1 MSVSVFY
8 QQGDRIA
15 FPLKLLLIDPDP
27 IYRAGLGIVLSKFTD
42 LQIVAEAENIQKA
55 LQALIELTN
64 NVSSGTDLGG
74 NLVLLLGLD
83 FSVSSQMLELQ
94 CRQLKTH
101 YPNLPVLLLTYPLQ
115 PRQLTAVRAMGVDG
129 YCPKGIAVTE
139 LVTAIKQVAAGQW
152 YWVEDNT
159 ARGDKRAEEAGGVRR
174 SGGENIIQ
182 NPSWK
187 VGRERHSPQ
196 RGENTHGGGSEN
208 RHRPLSAKSRIENPF
223 TRLRHHLRISGLRQI
238 DTSLAQVSAKLQ
250 PGLSVLEQAMLAGQR
265 RELLASRW
273 LVNQLLLT
281 SEEKSQLLA
290 QEQGRQARAYFP
302 PVVHRSV
309 GRENP
314 FEDRGDTGDKYIFPR
329 PSSLAKSP
337 SSLFASVREKL
348 EFSLENLTRVPLEI
362 DILREGKKRELL
374 YLILQKIEDI
384 LTDMRL
390 SQVQSNQLVEM
401 HSTIMRDLWQATTE
415 DFFGKYSTFQV
426 GDRQLQIV
434 NILLQD
440 ATIVQTAILDKIPL
454 AIELFSY
461 LLFETAL
468 VIDNISLSYDSPEA
482 QERAELILQNLL
494 IGVANGVVQPLLNNF
509 ATLEIIKQ
517 NYYDKRLISTREI
530 ERFRNNLSWKYRIET
545 YIEQPKEIFESRYEM
560 FLFVSRGIA
569 KTSIYA
575 PRSQELARLSGI
587 PLVVTLALEFR
598 DAIAPRLRA
607 VIESLGNGVVYILTQ
622 VVGRAIGLIGRGI
635 LQGLGGFPEGKNKK
649 L

>member
-1 MSVSVFY
+1 MENNAGAGKWGCSFASPHISQDGAATPHFFRSLKGKLG
-8 QQGDRIA
+8 QG
-15 FPLKLLLIDPDP
+15 
-27 IYRAGLGIVLSKFTD
+27 SK
-42 LQIVAEAENIQKA
+42 
-55 LQALIELTN
+55 
-64 NVSSGTDLGG
+64 
-74 NLVLLLGLD
+74 
-83 FSVSSQMLELQ
+83 
-94 CRQLKTH
+94 
-101 YPNLPVLLLTYPLQ
+101 
-115 PRQLTAVRAMGVDG
+115 
-129 YCPKGIAVTE
+129 
-139 LVTAIKQVAAGQW
+139 
-152 YWVEDNT
+152 
-159 ARGDKRAEEAGGVRR
+159 
-174 SGGENIIQ
+174 IQ
-182 NPSWK
+182 NPL
-187 VGRERHSPQ
+187 
-196 RGENTHGGGSEN
+196 N
-208 RHRPLSAKSRIENPF
+208 
-223 TRLRHHLRISGLRQI
+223 RLRHHLRISGLRQI
-238 DTSLAQVSAKLQ
+238 DTSLAIVSAKLQ

-281 SEEKSQLLA
+281 SEEKSQSLA
-290 QEQGRQARAYFP
+290 QTGMEQKNRRAQKQGSQARAYFP
-302 PVVHRSV
+302 PVVDRSV

-314 FEDRGDTGDKYIFPR
+314 FEDREGTEDKDIFPR

-337 SSLFASVREKL
+337 TSLFASVREKL
-348 EFSLENLTRVPLEI
+348 EFSLENLTRVPLEL

-384 LTDMRL
+384 LTDLRE
-390 SQVQSNQLVEM
+390 SQVQSSQLVEM
-401 HSTIMRDLWQATTE
+401 HHTIMRDLWQGTTE
-415 DFFGKYSTFQV
+415 DFFGKYSRLQV

-440 ATIVQTAILDKIPL
+440 AAIVQTAILDKIPL

-468 VIDNISLSYDSPEA
+468 VIDNISLSSDSPEA

-607 VIESLGNGVVYILTQ
+607 VIESLGNGIVYVLTQ

-635 LQGLGGFPEGKNKK
+635 LQGLGGLPEGKNKK

>member
-27 IYRAGLGIVLSKFTD
+27 IYRTGLGFVLSKFTD

-64 NVSSGTDLGG
+64 NVSSGTVLGG

-101 YPNLPVLLLTYPLQ
+101 YPNLPVLLLTYPLE

-139 LVTAIKQVAAGQW
+139 LVTAIKQVAAGRG
-152 YWVEDNT
+152 YWVEDT
-159 ARGDKRAEEAGGVRR
+159 AEGDKGAGEANPIPNPNLTSERFVSLKGKLGER
-174 SGGENIIQ
+174 SKIQ
-182 NPSWK
+182 NPL
-187 VGRERHSPQ
+187 
-196 RGENTHGGGSEN
+196 N
-208 RHRPLSAKSRIENPF
+208 
-223 TRLRHHLRISGLRQI
+223 RLRHHLRISGLRQI
-238 DTSLAQVSAKLQ
+238 DTSLAIVSAKLQ

-281 SEEKSQLLA
+281 SEEKSHILAQTGMEQKNRGA
-290 QEQGRQARAYFP
+290 QEQGSQPRAYP

-314 FEDRGDTGDKYIFPR
+314 FEDRGDRGDKYILQR

-337 SSLFASVREKL
+337 TSLFASVREKL

-384 LTDMRL
+384 LTDLRE
-390 SQVQSNQLVEM
+390 SQVQSSQLVDI
-401 HSTIMRDLWQATTE
+401 HYTIMRDLWQATTE
-415 DFFGKYSTFQV
+415 DFFGKYSTLQV

-440 ATIVQTAILDKIPL
+440 AAIVQTAILDKIPL
-454 AIELFSY
+454 AVELFSH
-461 LLFETAL
+461 LLFESAL
-468 VIDNISLSYDSPEA
+468 VIDNISVPSDSPEA
-482 QERAELILQNLL
+482 QERAEIILQNLL

-607 VIESLGNGVVYILTQ
+607 VIESLGNGIVYILTQ

-635 LQGLGGFPEGKNKK
+635 LQGLGGLPEGKNKK